1 MRDNKRRVKAQVKIK
16 TAKTAGFCFGVRRA
30 IELAEKTVRG
40 KEKIYTLGP
49 IIHNPQ
55 EINRLSTLGIK
66 AVERPRGL
74 KNETIIVRTHGIPAG
89 LNEKLKQNCLTVVD
103 ATCPFVK
110 RAQEIVKRLFA
121 KGSQV
126 IIVGD
131 KTHPEVVGLVSYAKG
146 NCRVVEK
153 KTDLKK
159 ISLAAQVGVV
169 CQTTQSPENFKE
181 IMAEIRRRRPLAE
194 AHNTICR
201 ATEDRQSD
209 VRRLAKTV
217 DVMIVVGGKNS
228 GNTQRLAEIAREYV
242 PTHHIETAAELKTA
256 WLKNAIITGIT
267 AGASTPDWIIKDVQC
282 RIRALVR
289 APLKG
294 TFKYKEQYDGKH
306 RH

>member
-1 MRDNKRRVKAQVKIK
+1 LHNATLRVKPKVSVK

-30 IELAEKTVRG
+30 IELAEKTVKG
-40 KEKIYTLGP
+40 KKKIYTLGP

-55 EINRLSTLGIK
+55 EIGRLAGLGIK
-66 AVERPRGL
+66 VVERPRGL

-121 KGSQV
+121 KGFQV

-153 KTDLKK
+153 KADLKK
-159 ISLAAQVGVV
+159 MVLSKQVGVV
-169 CQTTQSPENFKE
+169 CQTTQSPENFRE
-181 IMAEIRRRRPLAE
+181 IMEEIRRRRPGAE

-209 VRRLAKTV
+209 VRKLAKKV
-217 DVMIVVGGKNS
+217 DVMVVVGGKNS

-242 PTHHIETAAELKTA
+242 STHHIEIAAELKLA
-256 WLKNAIITGIT
+256 WLKNAIIIGVT
-267 AGASTPDWIIKDVQC
+267 AGASTPDWIIRDVQR
-282 RIRALVR
+282 RIRAFGATR
-289 APLKG
+289 S
-294 TFKYKEQYDGKH
+294 
-306 RH
+306 

>member
-1 MRDNKRRVKAQVKIK
+1 LHNNKRQVKIKVKVKNKANAKTRIK

-40 KEKIYTLGP
+40 KDRIYTLGP

-55 EINRLSTLGIK
+55 EIGRLAVLGIK
-66 AVERPRGL
+66 VVEKPHGL

-89 LNEKLKQNCLTVVD
+89 LNEKLKSHSLTVVD

-121 KGSQV
+121 KGFQV

-146 NCRVVEK
+146 NCHVVERK
-153 KTDLKK
+153 ADLTQ
-159 ISLAAQVGVV
+159 IALARQVGVI
-169 CQTTQSPENFKE
+169 CQTTQSPENFRE
-181 IMAEIRRRRPLAE
+181 IMAEIRRRRPRAE

-242 PTHHIETAAELKTA
+242 PTHHIETASELKTE
-256 WLKNAIITGIT
+256 WLKNAIIVGIT
-267 AGASTPDWIIKDVQC
+267 AGASTPDWIIKDVQTH
-282 RIRALVR
+282 I
-289 APLKG
+289 KG
-294 TFKYKEQYDGKH
+294 I
-306 RH
+306 

>member
-1 MRDNKRRVKAQVKIK
+1 LRNNERQIKIKVKKKTNTKTKIK

-40 KEKIYTLGP
+40 KKRIYTLGP

-55 EINRLSTLGIK
+55 EISRLSALGIK
-66 AVERPRGL
+66 AVERPKGL

-89 LNEKLKQNCLTVVD
+89 LSEKLKNNCLTVVD

-110 RAQEIVKRLFA
+110 RAQEIVKKLFA
-121 KGSQV
+121 KGFQV
-126 IIVGD
+126 VIVGD

-153 KTDLKK
+153 KSDLKN
-159 ISLAAQVGVV
+159 IALAKQVGVI
-169 CQTTQSPENFKE
+169 CQTTQSPENFSE
-181 IMAEIRRRRPLAE
+181 IMAEIRRRRPQAE

-201 ATEDRQSD
+201 ATDDRQSD

-228 GNTQRLAEIAREYV
+228 GNTKRLAQIAREYV
-242 PTHHIETAAELKTA
+242 STHHIETALELKKA
-256 WLKNAIITGIT
+256 WLKNAIMVGIT
-267 AGASTPDWIIKDVQC
+267 AGASTPDWIIKNVQR
-282 RIRALVR
+282 RIKALI
-289 APLKG
+289 
-294 TFKYKEQYDGKH
+294 E
-306 RH
+306 